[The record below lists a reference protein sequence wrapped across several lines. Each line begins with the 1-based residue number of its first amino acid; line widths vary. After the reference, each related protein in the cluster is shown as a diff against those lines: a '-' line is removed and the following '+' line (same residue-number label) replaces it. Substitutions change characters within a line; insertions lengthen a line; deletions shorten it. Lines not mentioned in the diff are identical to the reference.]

1 VRDARRS
8 NGGHRPILWLVVL
21 GACTLWL
28 AMQNTLLVLAA
39 LWLEP
44 GTTRA
49 LITALV
55 QAVAHVIAG
64 FWSSPAAAVL
74 GVAVATVVM
83 LRALA
88 GPPNGEARH
97 G

>member
-1 VRDARRS
+1 MRDARKS
-8 NGGHRPILWLVVL
+8 NRAGGVFVWLVVL

-39 LWLEP
+39 LWIDP
-44 GTTRA
+44 GTTRT
-49 LITALV
+49 LVTALV
-55 QAVAHVIAG
+55 KAAAHVIAG
-64 FWSSPAAAVL
+64 FWTSPAAAVL

-83 LRALA
+83 LRAVS
-88 GPPNGEARH
+88 GPRNGEARH